1 MTFSTFLTT
10 VATVSLV
17 AWTGPAS
24 AKTKEVKAMNPHGEF
39 IRFVIMHA
47 DPKRGA
53 VNGAFTK
60 FRQVSGKV
68 DLKRLSR
75 SKATFEV
82 DITSVKTGIGKRDG
96 HLKSADFFDAAKW
109 ARATIAVDRVRKTK
123 RGHKA
128 RVTLTIRT
136 VKKSF
141 DADFSIVKEIKG
153 GVLIEGT
160 TSVNRRHY
168 NVGAE
173 PAKTGAAE
181 DAKIHVRL
189 AVMSK

>member
-1 MTFSTFLTT
+1 MTLSNTLTS
-10 VATVSLV
+10 VAALTLV
-17 AWTGPAS
+17 LWTGPAS
-24 AKTKEVKAMNPHGEF
+24 ATTKDAKAVNPHGEF
-39 IRFVIMHA
+39 VRFVIMHA
-47 DPKRGA
+47 DPKRGP
-53 VNGAFTK
+53 VNGSFTT

-68 DLKRLSR
+68 DLKKLSK

-96 HLKSADFFDAAKW
+96 HLKSGDFFDVAKW
-109 ARATIAVDRVRKTK
+109 ARATIAVDKVRKTK
-123 RGHKA
+123 KGHKA
-128 RVTLTIRT
+128 RVTLTIRDI
-136 VKKSF
+136 KKSF

-153 GVLIEGT
+153 GVLIEGK
-160 TSVNRRHY
+160 TSLNRRHY

-181 DAKIHVRL
+181 EAKIHVRL